1 MGRVQGP
8 YGVKGLLKVRA
19 FTASPDALL
28 DYDRWWLARDAG
40 EWKECKVLSGRVHS
54 DSVLVEIDGLGDREA
69 AAAWRGA
76 LVGVPRAALPKL
88 GRGEFYWDDLLGF
101 AVVNRAG
108 ELLGVVTGLLETA
121 AHAVLQVAGE
131 DGRERLIPVVP
142 LYVDAIDAA
151 QGRIA
156 VDWSKDY

>member
-1 MGRVQGP
+1 MGRIQGP
-8 YGVKGLLKVRA
+8 YGIKGWLKARA
-19 FTASPDALL
+19 FTASPDTLL
-28 DYDRWWLARDAG
+28 DYDRWWLARNGG
-40 EWKECKVLSGRVHS
+40 EWQECKVLSARVHS
-54 DSVLVEIDGLGDREA
+54 DSVLVEIEGLGDRET

-88 GRGEFYWDDLLGF
+88 GRGEFYWADLVGF

-108 ELLGVVTGLLETA
+108 EMLGAVTGLLETA

-142 LYVDAIDAA
+142 SYVDAIDAA
-151 QGRIA
+151 QKRIA
-156 VDWSKDY
+156 VDWSKEY